1 MRSADS
7 LSSDAREQLA
17 RLRDQVDSLMR
28 DRVGVGID
36 EAAGR
41 AEKVARRAAAGAR
54 EQADAL
60 SGRVRDQPLIAV
72 VAALGIGYL
81 LGRFIR

>member
-7 LSSDAREQLA
+7 YTSDAREQLA
-17 RLRDQVDSLMR
+17 RLREQVDSLMR
-28 DRVGVGID
+28 DRVGMGIED
-36 EAAGR
+36 AAGR
-41 AEKVARRAAAGAR
+41 AEKAARRAAAGAR